1 MTSTKNSQYREKW
14 IDCGNMEYTTKR
26 RNLDGY
32 QRLMTMTTYMNAAML
47 VMRQHILALATDT
60 DIHNHHG
67 DRALVIGCGRA
78 FVAVMSVSKTTF
90 QALDMSN
97 DNTAHTDMELKNMIQ
112 QIARRNE
119 FLLNWM
125 KHGYGFLCPI
135 CRTLPDGEK
144 AKKCKKPRLQV
155 REWHTLYKH
164 VGISH
169 GWDVA
174 ENILGDCKRLCTR
187 LLHWKG
193 ARLQREATTG
203 FCSVRLEAN
212 LQATLTA
219 MRQAGVLLGQD
230 ARQADEALDAVEGD
244 RIIHAKAK
252 DLMATARFLR
262 LVPPSPR

>member
-1 MTSTKNSQYREKW
+1 M
-14 IDCGNMEYTTKR
+14 
-26 RNLDGY
+26 
-32 QRLMTMTTYMNAAML
+32 LMTMTTHMNAALL
-47 VMRQHILALATDT
+47 VMRQYILALATDI
-60 DIHNHHG
+60 DIHKHHG
-67 DRALVIGCGRA
+67 DRALVISCGRA

-144 AKKCKKPRLQV
+144 AKNCKKPRLHV
-155 REWHTLYKH
+155 RDWSRLNKH
-164 VGISH
+164 VGIIH

-174 ENILGDCKRLCTR
+174 ENILGDCKRLRTR
-187 LLHWKG
+187 LFHWKG

-203 FCSVRLEAN
+203 FCSARLEAH

-230 ARQADEALDAVEGD
+230 ARQADEALEAVEGD
-244 RIIHAKAK
+244 RFIHAKAK
-252 DLMATARFLR
+252 DLLDTARFFR
-262 LVPPSPR
+262 VVPR